1 MIRIILFLVIVFG
14 QSLVAEIIVEN
25 IKEFEISH
33 GQGFVIKPKFNADGT
48 MLSFLAIG
56 TNSTGKT
63 IFYLDIETEK
73 SSPVKKRLKS
83 KKVLTADLPVW
94 SKSNSELAYFISE
107 RYGRTFFY
115 RINVSDFLSSS
126 PNSYLENLSPMLGA
140 DDLDIWS
147 YNTIDYGDSDQILFS
162 YKKKT
167 EESSSFISFLDGDI
181 ESVIADDLK
190 NPFKRISTYSD
201 YSFLMFLQNGE
212 SNVDNIYYI
221 KDIDDFSSKSIYRP
235 GNDSVFVIEAGL
247 PKNDEIE
254 YISILSKKNNND
266 RLSSLYLVDP
276 NFKTSPQFLA
286 DSIYVMDDNEYLLD
300 ANHVWVPDR
309 NIILYIKEINAQ
321 NYSLFSYSIDQMK
334 ETAVLIPGYEG
345 SLRHIGISPEGDR
358 IVLCDKVG
366 TNIIVGDLIFR

>member
-1 MIRIILFLVIVFG
+1 MILFIVFVFAEL
-14 QSLVAEIIVEN
+14 LVAEIVISN
-25 IKEFEISH
+25 ISDFEISH

-56 TNSTGKT
+56 TNGTGKT
-63 IFYLDIETEK
+63 IFYLDIETGK

-94 SKSNSELAYFISE
+94 SKSNSDLAYFISE

-115 RINVSDFLSSS
+115 RINASDFLSSS
-126 PNSYLENLSPMLGA
+126 PDSYLEDLSPMLGT
-140 DDLDIWS
+140 DGLDIWS
-147 YNTIDYGDSDQILFS
+147 YNTIDYGQSDLILVS

-167 EESSSFISFLDGDI
+167 EESSTFISFLDGDI
-181 ESVIADDLK
+181 ESVIADNLK
-190 NPFKRISTYSD
+190 SPFKRISTYSD
-201 YSFLMFLQNGE
+201 YSFSIFLQNGE

-221 KDIDDFSSKSIYRP
+221 KDIDDFTSKSIYRP
-235 GNDSVFVIEAGL
+235 GNDSVFVIEAAL
-247 PKNDEIE
+247 PNNDEIE

-266 RLSSLYLVDP
+266 RLSSLYLSDP
-276 NFKTSPQFLA
+276 SFDSSPQFLA

-300 ANHVWVPDR
+300 ANHVWIPDR

-334 ETAVLIPGYEG
+334 ETAVSIPGYEG
-345 SLRHIGISPEGDR
+345 SLRHIGVSPEGDR